1 MLVVPVLKRKVPLK
15 KKSGQASSSH
25 PSDSTTTP
33 RDHSTSSME
42 PQPLS
47 YEHPHPVSSPVDT
60 TTPVIELIASPN
72 LNLVKEDQFKR
83 PFTEESGGHNKRLR
97 VEETTDAARF
107 SISSLN
113 KGLIELVPLVDQA
126 LLSANQSIPLIEQG
140 YCILRNKIND
150 LTHRR
155 QELRELLKDE
165 KLKVKALA
173 AENGALEEEK
183 KTLEA
188 TLKKKKRLTDLAA
201 LRTRQMEHHEQ
212 VVADFMRSPLFLKEF
227 ALEKA
232 GKQIVEDEFEE
243 LDVEAIWDAMPKAM
257 FESICQRPLSNMAES
272 TSGSSQQIEQQ
283 PHPTLELTPSD
294 LHVNSEQTSQISMR
308 LLLVHFVI
316 LFFKLEEAKQSI
328 KLATGRDVKV
338 FSVDARDYDAVKRA
352 VEDAGP
358 IDVLVCNHG
367 VYIPQEVEH
376 QDMEEIKFMIDV
388 NLTGTFHLIKA
399 ALPRMKQT
407 RAERGPG
414 SIAIMSS
421 QAGQVGIYGYAAYSA
436 SKFGLRG
443 LAEALQHE
451 VITDNI
457 HVSLI
462 FPPDTDT
469 PGFAE
474 EYKRRPQLTSII
486 AASSAA
492 QKADDVAQKALDGIQ
507 SASFNVNCNLLG
519 IMLSGATAGL
529 SPQRSYLMAFLEV
542 MTAGLMRVVA
552 LFLQWSW
559 FAEIEKFHAKK

>member
-1 MLVVPVLKRKVPLK
+1 MAEVYFSFFSLVLIF
-15 KKSGQASSSH
+15 
-25 PSDSTTTP
+25 
-33 RDHSTSSME
+33 
-42 PQPLS
+42 PLS
-47 YEHPHPVSSPVDT
+47 LLILLYFIVRPKPAHVPIKNRHVFITGGSSG
-60 TTPVIELIASPN
+60 I
-72 LNLVKEDQFKR
+72 
-83 PFTEESGGHNKRLR
+83 
-97 VEETTDAARF
+97 
-107 SISSLN
+107 
-113 KGLIELVPLVDQA
+113 GL
-126 LLSANQSIPLIEQG
+126 
-140 YCILRNKIND
+140 
-150 LTHRR
+150 
-155 QELRELLKDE
+155 
-165 KLKVKALA
+165 ALA
-173 AENGALEEEK
+173 HLCARGGADV
-183 KTLEA
+183 TL
-188 TLKKKKRLTDLAA
+188 LARNA
-201 LRTRQMEHHEQ
+201 
-212 VVADFMRSPLFLKEF
+212 S
-227 ALEKA
+227 
-232 GKQIVEDEFEE
+232 
-243 LDVEAIWDAMPKAM
+243 
-257 FESICQRPLSNMAES
+257 
-272 TSGSSQQIEQQ
+272 
-283 PHPTLELTPSD
+283 
-294 LHVNSEQTSQISMR
+294 
-308 LLLVHFVI
+308 
-316 LFFKLEEAKQSI
+316 KLEEAKQSI
-328 KLATGRDVKV
+328 KLATGRDVRV

-352 VEDAGP
+352 VEEAGP